1 MAQKV
6 NIDIDQGTTFNTD
19 YTFTDENDT
28 PIDFSTYQ
36 GRSQMRKT
44 YTSSTSYAF
53 TVGLG
58 NTGII
63 SLSMNAA
70 TTSSI
75 TAGRYLYDLEVVD
88 SSNVVSRLVEGIV
101 TVTPEITR

>member
-6 NIDIDQGTTFNTD
+6 NIVIDQGTTFNTD
-19 YTFTDENDT
+19 YTFLTEQND
-28 PIDFSTYQ
+28 PIDFTTYT
-36 GRSQMRKT
+36 GASQMRKS
-44 YTSSTSYAF
+44 YTSSTSFAF

-58 NTGII
+58 NSGII

-75 TAGRYLYDLEVVD
+75 TAGRYLYDVEVTD
-88 SSNVVSRLVEGIV
+88 TNGVVSRLVEGIV
-101 TVTPEITR
+101 TVTPQVTR

>member
-6 NIDIDQGTTFNTD
+6 NIVIDQGTTFNTD
-19 YTFTDENDT
+19 YTFTDENDN

-36 GRSQMRKT
+36 GSSQLRKT
-44 YTSSTSYAF
+44 YSSSTSYAF
-53 TVGLG
+53 TVGLANNG
-58 NTGII
+58 VV
-63 SLSMNAA
+63 SLSMSAN

-75 TAGRYLYDLEVVD
+75 SPGRYLYDLEVTD
-88 SSNVVSRLVEGIV
+88 QSGVVSRLVEGIV

>member
-6 NIDIDQGTTFNTD
+6 NIVIDQGTTFNTD
-19 YTFTDENDT
+19 FTFTDENGDR
-28 PIDFSTYQ
+28 IDFSSYQ
-36 GRSQMRKT
+36 GSSQMRKSPL
-44 YTSSTSYAF
+44 SSTAF
-53 TVGLG
+53 SFSVSLANNGVV
-58 NTGII
+58 

-75 TAGRYLYDLEVVD
+75 TAGRYLYDVEVI
-88 SSNVVSRLVEGIV
+88 SPGNVVSRVVEGIV

>member
-6 NIDIDQGTTFNTD
+6 NIVIDQGTTFNTSF
-19 YTFTDENDT
+19 TFTTDNDD
-28 PIDFSTYQ
+28 PIDFSTYTAA
-36 GRSQMRKT
+36 SQMRKS
-44 YTSSTSYAF
+44 YSSSTSYAF

-58 NTGII
+58 NTGLITI
-63 SLSMNAA
+63 GMNAN

-75 TAGRYLYDLEVVD
+75 TAGRYLYDLEVTD
-88 SSNVVSRLVEGIV
+88 ISGIKSRLVEGIV

>member
-6 NIDIDQGTTFNTD
+6 NIVIDQGTTFNTD

-53 TVGLG
+53 TVSLG